1 MTTGSH
7 PALVPGDAGG
17 SRGAPP
23 EPRSIRATAQ
33 PDPLV
38 YIVLVNWRAGAA
50 TLDCLAALQALRYE
64 RFRVILV
71 ENGSGDGS
79 LDLFRTWAQAR
90 AEARSD
96 PGFFELV
103 DAGRCV
109 SRQGSWLALVA
120 SDRNLG
126 FAGGNNLGIRRA
138 LCDPEAAFVWLL
150 NNDTLPEP
158 GALSALVGAAM
169 RDPAIGICGSTLV
182 YHQPAG
188 IVQAYGFGRLHPF
201 GMRTTH
207 IGAFAAF
214 DRAGLP
220 DGPVLRDY
228 PHYVVG
234 ASMLLSRSCLEA
246 VGLLWEGYFLYF
258 EEVDLAIRARGR
270 FRQAWAPD
278 SIVVHREGAS
288 TAHSGVASRRGG
300 LADFY
305 MTRAS
310 LLFTLRHRPWYLPVM
325 VPLVVA
331 KCLLPALKGHGGR
344 LKFLLDPAFWFSTGG
359 RGAR

>member
-1 MTTGSH
+1 M
-7 PALVPGDAGG
+7 D
-17 SRGAPP
+17 RPP
-23 EPRSIRATAQ
+23 LI
-33 PDPLV
+33 
-38 YIVLVNWRAGAA
+38 YIVLVNWRAAAA
-50 TLDCLAALQALRYE
+50 TIDCLSALLALRYE

-79 LDLFRTWAQAR
+79 LDLLRSWAEDR
-90 AEARSD
+90 AGAD

-103 DAGRCV
+103 DSGSCV
-109 SRQGSWLALVA
+109 ARQDSWLTLIA
-120 SDRNLG
+120 SGSNLG

-138 LCDPEAAFVWLL
+138 LCDPEAAFIWLL

-158 GALSALVGAAM
+158 DSLSALADAAM

-188 IVQAYGFGRLHPF
+188 IVQAYGFGRLFPF
-201 GMRTTH
+201 SMQTIH
-207 IGAFAAF
+207 IGAFAPF
-214 DRAGLP
+214 DRSALP
-220 DGPVLRDY
+220 DGLELREY

-234 ASMLLSRSCLEA
+234 ASMLLSRRCLET

-258 EEVDLAIRARGR
+258 EEVDLAVRARGR
-270 FRQAWAPD
+270 FRQAWAPR

-288 TAHSGVASRRGG
+288 TAHSGVESHRGG

-305 MTRAS
+305 MTRSS
-310 LLFTLRHRPWYLPVM
+310 LLFTLRHRAWYLPVM

-331 KCLLPALKGHGGR
+331 KCLLPALKGHSGR
-344 LKFLLDPAFWFSTGG
+344 MKFLLDPAFWFATG
-359 RGAR
+359 RKRAR